1 MSQGAGDCSP
11 HLGRR
16 SSFHSSSL
24 FIKNNSFLGKG
35 SFKKYVTEKIA
46 ILTPTSPPHVTA
58 CHVPV
63 DTPSSLHN
71 ILARHPSTT

>member
-1 MSQGAGDCSP
+1 MTTLQSEPRGEPC
-11 HLGRR
+11 
-16 SSFHSSSL
+16 
-24 FIKNNSFLGKG
+24 KG

-46 ILTPTSPPHVTA
+46 ILTPPTPHVTA